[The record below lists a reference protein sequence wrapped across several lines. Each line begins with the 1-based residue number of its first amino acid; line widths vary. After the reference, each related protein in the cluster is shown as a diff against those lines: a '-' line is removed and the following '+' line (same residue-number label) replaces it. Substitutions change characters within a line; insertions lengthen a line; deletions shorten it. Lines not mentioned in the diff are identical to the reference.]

1 MTSVHYCFFF
11 KKISGES
18 LLELPSGALAAPALS
33 ISKGQESGGGRGVYV
48 ALIYYFPTKAVNKVR
63 TANLAMFIAH

>member
-1 MTSVHYCFFF
+1 M
-11 KKISGES
+11 
-18 LLELPSGALAAPALS
+18 LELPSGALAAPALS
-33 ISKGQESGGGRGVYV
+33 ISKGQESGGGREVYV